1 MDPLDDPDVPASCSP
16 DHEPEPSRSA
26 DATAL
31 DGIDATV
38 EADVAG
44 AVLVA
49 VEPPTVNVV
58 LTTGHRP
65 LLVHDLKWIVWLPAP
80 MATLVASTS

>member
-1 MDPLDDPDVPASCSP
+1 MDPFDDPAVPASCSP

-26 DATAL
+26 DAIAF
-31 DGIDATV
+31 DGIDAIV
-38 EADVAG
+38 EAAVTG
-44 AVLVA
+44 AVLVV

-65 LLVHDLKWIVWLPAP
+65 LLVHDLKWIVWLPAAMP
-80 MATLVASTS
+80 TLVASTS